1 MALRFEPLTFEKL
14 MSEQTKIVIADD
26 HPLFRGGLRQV
37 IEAERSFTVIGE
49 VSNGDMALRLI
60 CELNPDVAI
69 LDINMPVMGG
79 FEVIGEMRRRN
90 LPCQIIVLTMH
101 SEEAIF
107 TKAMSLGV
115 RGYVLKDGAAHDIIN
130 CLHAIRR
137 GQSFTSVG
145 VTNYLFKRASGFER
159 PTSGTGALTRTE
171 QYVLHR
177 IGEYKTSK
185 EIAAELGISFRTVE
199 NHRHNI
205 SVKLDISGSH
215 ALIKF
220 VQENKDKI

>member
-1 MALRFEPLTFEKL
+1 MRLTFEKL
-14 MSEQTKIVIADD
+14 MTEQMKIVIADD

-37 IEAERSFTVIGE
+37 IEAERSFAVVGE
-49 VSNGDMALRLI
+49 ASDGETALRLT
-60 CELNPDVAI
+60 CELMPDVVI
-69 LDINMPVMGG
+69 LDINMPVLGG

-90 LPCQIIVLTMH
+90 LSCQTIVLTMH

-107 TKAMSLGV
+107 AKAMSLGV
-115 RGYVLKDGAAHDIIN
+115 RGYVLKDGAANDIIN
-130 CLHAIRR
+130 CLHALRR
-137 GQSFTSVG
+137 GQSFTSAG

-159 PTSGTGALTRTE
+159 PTTGIGALTRTE
-171 QYVLHR
+171 RLVLRR

-185 EIAAELGISFRTVE
+185 EIASELGISFRTVE

-205 SVKLDISGSH
+205 SVKLNANGSH

-220 VQENKDKI
+220 AQENKEKF

>member
-1 MALRFEPLTFEKL
+1 MTEPI
-14 MSEQTKIVIADD
+14 KIVIADD

-37 IEAERSFTVIGE
+37 IEAERSFTVVGE
-49 VSNGDMALRLI
+49 ASDGETALRLI
-60 CELNPDVAI
+60 CELMPDVAI
-69 LDINMPVMGG
+69 LDINMPGLGG
-79 FEVIGEMRRRN
+79 FEVIGKMRLKN
-90 LPCQIIVLTMH
+90 LPCQTIVLTMH

-107 TKAMSLGV
+107 AKAMSLGV
-115 RGYVLKDGAAHDIIN
+115 RGYVLKDGAAHDIVN

-137 GQSFTSVG
+137 GQSFTSAG

-159 PTSGTGALTRTE
+159 PTTGIGALTRTE
-171 QYVLHR
+171 RLVLRR

-205 SVKLDISGSH
+205 SVKLDTNGSH

-220 VQENKDKI
+220 AQENKEEF